1 MHTGVCVQE
10 WGEAG
15 RCDCAPGCVKRQDA
29 GGSAQSRSEA
39 EAQEGA

>member
-10 WGEAG
+10 WCEAG
-15 RCDCAPGCVKRQDA
+15 RCDCAPGGVKWQDA
-29 GGSAQSRSEA
+29 GGSTQGRSEA